1 MNFNKKDL
9 LVLSFILL
17 AVVLRLVPHW
27 PNVTPVTAMAL
38 FGGAFF
44 SNRYAAIA
52 VPLII
57 MALSDMFLGF
67 SWITF
72 FVYSSFVIVSLIG
85 LYYKKMTFKTI
96 LLSSLSFFIITN
108 FGVWL
113 LGYPKTWTGLAE
125 CYTLALPF
133 FRNSL
138 IGDFVYNG
146 IMLYGYRY
154 AYKHLLQEV

>member
-9 LVLSFILL
+9 LAFSFILL

-38 FGGAFF
+38 FGGAIF

-52 VPLII
+52 LPLII
-57 MALSDMFLGF
+57 MVLSDLFLGF
-67 SWITF
+67 SWISF
-72 FVYSSFVIVSLIG
+72 FVYSSFIIVSLIG
-85 LYYKKMTFKTI
+85 WYYKKMTFKTI
-96 LLSSLSFFIITN
+96 FLSSLSFFIITN

-113 LGYPKTWTGLAE
+113 IGYPKTWTGFVE

-138 IGDFVYNG
+138 IGDFAYSG
-146 IMLYGYRY
+146 LMLYGYSF
-154 AYKHLLQEV
+154 AHKHLLQKV